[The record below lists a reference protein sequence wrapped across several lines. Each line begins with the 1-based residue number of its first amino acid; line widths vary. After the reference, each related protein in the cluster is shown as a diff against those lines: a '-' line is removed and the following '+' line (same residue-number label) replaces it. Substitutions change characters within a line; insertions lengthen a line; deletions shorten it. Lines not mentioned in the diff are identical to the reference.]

1 MSNIKIKLQLLGSK
15 IAGKNWHFVNCSTY
29 LSTAVRPDV
38 TLGDFNEGF
47 KNSFSNGSL
56 FQTYNFMQKVCEST
70 HTRGGLIDLIYV
82 NKFFSNSH
90 QLQAK
95 IICVYCFDHAF
106 IKLTSEKVVWVII
119 SF

>member
-1 MSNIKIKLQLLGSK
+1 MSKIKIKLQLLDCK
-15 IAGKNWHFVNCSTY
+15 IAGKNWYFVNCLTY

-47 KNSFSNGSL
+47 KNNFSNRSVL
-56 FQTYNFMQKVCEST
+56 QTYNFMQKVRELI

-82 NKFFSNSH
+82 SKAFSNSH

-95 IICVYCFDHAF
+95 IIYAYCFDSAF
-106 IKLTSEKVVWVII
+106 IKLTSEKVLWVII